1 MVDYHHQIDKNLRP
15 INTGI
20 LVQDMYFGD
29 RVTSSGFILSSDDGK
44 SEGIKPRW
52 AEIHSLGPKYEGE
65 LKVGDWILIDH
76 GRWSRGVEIVDKD
89 GSKKTIRLVDNK
101 DILLVSDKDP
111 EQHMRV

>member
-1 MVDYHHQIDKNLRP
+1 MKDFHHQITGDLRP
-15 INTGI
+15 IGTGI
-20 LVQDMYFGD
+20 LVQDMYFGE
-29 RVTSSGFILSSDDGK
+29 RVTSSGFILADDDGK

-52 AEIHSLGPKYEGE
+52 AKIRSMGPKYEGD

-76 GRWSRGVEIVDKD
+76 GRWSRGVEVEAED